1 MKHFTMESPETRP
14 AADCRFGANLAV
26 GADGL
31 LYDRRLRETLTQK
44 PFGNPAEAEA
54 AEALAALRVAG
65 KVMRQQ
71 MDRFAEGHGLSEGR
85 LFLLFH
91 LGRAPQ
97 HKLPLG
103 EIAEHLDVSPRNV
116 TGLIDHLE
124 KDGLVERVHDLNDRR
139 SIQARLTPA
148 GLQTLSDL
156 WDKARA
162 SQLGAVRDFS
172 PEELR
177 ELRHLCLRVVEKLAD
192 GRPAAT
198 QGRQA

>member
-1 MKHFTMESPETRP
+1 MKHFIMDTPETRP
-14 AADCRFGANLAV
+14 SGECRGNIAV
-26 GADGL
+26 GPDGF
-31 LYDRRLRETLTQK
+31 LYDRRLREDLGHK
-44 PFGNPAEAEA
+44 PFGSPAEGEA

-65 KVMRQQ
+65 KAMRQQ
-71 MDRFAEGHGLSEGR
+71 MDRFAERHGLSEGR
-85 LFLLFH
+85 LFLLFQ
-91 LGRAPQ
+91 LGHAPQ
-97 HKLPLG
+97 HQLPLG

-139 SIQARLTPA
+139 SIQARLTPR

-156 WDKARA
+156 WDKARE
-162 SQLGAVRDFS
+162 SQVSAVKDFS

-177 ELRHLCLRVVEKLAD
+177 ELRHLCLRVVEKLAG

-198 QGRQA
+198 HGRHA

>member
-1 MKHFTMESPETRP
+1 MKHLTMDTPQTRSGAECPP
-14 AADCRFGANLAV
+14 AGNLV
-26 GADGL
+26 IGPDGL
-31 LYDRRLRETLTQK
+31 LYDRRFREGLSTK
-44 PFGNPAEAEA
+44 PFGNPGEGDA
-54 AEALAALRVAG
+54 AEALAALRMAG

-71 MDRFAEGHGLSEGR
+71 MDRFAERHGLSEGR
-85 LFLLFH
+85 LFLLFQ

-97 HKLPLG
+97 HQLPLG

-139 SIQARLTPA
+139 SIQARLTPT

-156 WDKARA
+156 WDKARE
-162 SQLGAVRDFS
+162 SQLSAVKDFS

-177 ELRHLCLRVVEKLAD
+177 ELRHLCLRVVEKLAA
-192 GRPAAT
+192 GRPAAAHV
-198 QGRQA
+198 RHA

>member
-1 MKHFTMESPETRP
+1 MDTPESRP
-14 AADCRFGANLAV
+14 AAECRSGGNLAV
-26 GADGL
+26 GPDGL
-31 LYDRRLRETLTQK
+31 LYDRRFRDGLKDK
-44 PFGNPAEAEA
+44 PFGNPAEGEA

-71 MDRFAEGHGLSEGR
+71 MDRFAERHGLSGGR
-85 LFLLFH
+85 LFLLFQ

-97 HKLPLG
+97 HQLPLG

-139 SIQARLTPA
+139 SIQARLTPS

-156 WDKARA
+156 WDKARD
-162 SQLGAVRDFS
+162 SQISAVRDFS
-172 PEELR
+172 PEQLR
-177 ELRHLCLRVVEKLAD
+177 ELRHLSLRVVEKLAG

-198 QGRQA
+198 HGRHA

>member
-1 MKHFTMESPETRP
+1 MKHFTMESPETP
-14 AADCRFGANLAV
+14 PTAECRFGGNLAV
-26 GADGL
+26 GPDGL
-31 LYDRRLRETLTQK
+31 LYDRRFRETLTQK
-44 PFGNPAEAEA
+44 PFGNQSEAEA

-65 KVMRQQ
+65 KAMRQQ
-71 MDRFAEGHGLSEGR
+71 MARFAERHGLSEGR

-91 LGRAPQ
+91 LGRAPHHQ
-97 HKLPLG
+97 LPLG

-139 SIQARLTPA
+139 SIQARLTPS

-156 WDKARA
+156 WDKARE
-162 SQLGAVRDFS
+162 SQVSAVRDFS
-172 PEELR
+172 PEELKQ
-177 ELRHLCLRVVEKLAD
+177 LRHLCLRVVEKLAG

-198 QGRQA
+198 QGRHA